1 MTSNPATSPLPASS
15 LTLEATAFRERQVV
29 ALRLGQE
36 VYGIDIALVHTV
48 LVPQPITAVPKTPRA
63 IRGVMNLRGRILPVV
78 DLRTRFDLPPLPPEE
93 AKAGRIVIIDAEGI
107 TAGLIVDGV
116 SEVLSLDANLIEP
129 PSDLLASGDAELI
142 TGIGR
147 IPNRDAEDGRPR
159 GLILLLDV
167 LKALAPARSL
177 TSPEPA
183 AVAA

>member
-1 MTSNPATSPLPASS
+1 MTMSSAPSPVSEGTIA
-15 LTLEATAFRERQVV
+15 RERQVV

-48 LVPQPITAVPKTPRA
+48 IVPQPITAVPQCPRA
-63 IRGVMNLRGRILPVV
+63 IRGVMNLRGKILPVI
-78 DLRTRFDLPPLPPEE
+78 DLRTRFDLPPVSPDE
-93 AKAGRIVIIDAEGI
+93 ARSGRIVIVDAEG
-107 TAGLIVDGV
+107 TMAGLIVDGV

-129 PSDLLASGDAELI
+129 PSDLLASEDTDLI

-167 LKALAPARSL
+167 PKVLAPAHVVGTHDPSL
-177 TSPEPA
+177 QA
-183 AVAA
+183 A